1 MAYAHL
7 ARRMSAAVLMAALA
21 AGPALAQQV
30 PATRGEIA
38 LSFSGVV
45 KVAAPSV
52 VSIYATKVVER
63 RVSPFAGDPMFE
75 RLFRDFGATRPEVQN
90 SLGSGVIVG
99 VEGLVVSNYHVVEGA
114 QEITVLLQ
122 DRRQL
127 RARVVLADQDND
139 LAVLRLEGAE
149 GLPAITLRDSD
160 EVEVGDLVLAI
171 GNPFGLD
178 QTVSMGIISALSR
191 SAISVGDGRGY
202 FLQTDAAI
210 NPGNSGGALVDHQGR
225 LVGINTAILSQ
236 SGGSNGVGFAIPS
249 NLVRAVVAQAAEG
262 KDRFMRPWAGVT
274 GQAVDGTLSES
285 LGLSHPEGVLISGLH
300 PASPFAAAGLRSGDL
315 VRSLQGH
322 VVNGPAEMIYRM
334 SELGIGER
342 AKVVYRRGGQD
353 LEAEVEMILPPD
365 SPARDPRRLGRDAG
379 PLQGLEVVRLN
390 PLVQEE
396 MKLQVTLPGA
406 VVVSAVAG
414 WAAEAGLR
422 PRDLLV
428 AINGREVSSPEAAEQ
443 AAQAEAGRGTRSWAV
458 SVVREGRPITLR
470 FRT

>member
-1 MAYAHL
+1 MAYARL
-7 ARRMSAAVLMAALA
+7 ARRMSVAVLMAALTA
-21 AGPALAQQV
+21 APGMAQQV
-30 PATRGEIA
+30 PASRGEIA
-38 LSFSGVV
+38 LSFSPVV

-75 RLFRDFGATRPEVQN
+75 RLFRDFGAVRPEVQN

-99 VEGLVVSNYHVVEGA
+99 SEGLVVSNYHVVDGA

-122 DRRQL
+122 DRRQMK
-127 RARVVLADQDND
+127 AEVVLSDQDND
-139 LAVLRLEGAE
+139 LAVLKLEGAE

-285 LGLSHPEGVLISGLH
+285 LGLTHPEGVLISGLH

-315 VRSLQGH
+315 IRSFNGH

-334 SELGIGER
+334 SELGLGEK
-342 AKVVYRRGGQD
+342 ATVSYRRSGKD

-379 PLQGLEVVRLN
+379 PLQGLEVMQLN
-390 PLVQEE
+390 PSVQAEL
-396 MKLQVTLPGA
+396 KLEANMSEA
-406 VVVSAVAG
+406 VVVTAVSG

-422 PRDLLV
+422 PRDFLV
-428 AINGREVSSPEAAEQ
+428 AINGREVSSPAEVEAA
-443 AAQAEAGRGTRSWAV
+443 AAAEAARRNRSWAV
-458 SVVREGRPITLR
+458 SVIRAGRPVTLR